1 MEDLLNSTELDPC
14 QMCQRGMRMAKEFS
28 LQAPEYL
35 SGVLR
40 ELCAKYSF
48 RRLDACAGLMERL
61 SEQLVGIFSEMNL
74 EGSDGYYACA
84 YSFPGSCPVPLHQ
97 PADIAF
103 PKAKP
108 VNAVQ
113 PAPSGQTIQVLH
125 FSDWHL
131 DPLYKVGSEAKCS
144 HNICCRDYGSWND
157 PGPIKKRASKW
168 GDGKCDTPIALGLNT
183 LETIP
188 KFVPNAS
195 FGLFTGDIV
204 SHDAWMISE
213 KYVADEEIRSYELFK
228 KYLQDLKLYVA
239 MGNHDSYPSD
249 QAPGRQRPDS
259 YITHK
264 WLYDHVAGIWEK
276 NNWITSIE
284 AEYARSHN
292 AMFMTRPMDG
302 LKLITLNT
310 DLYYV
315 RNFFTMLDTNLDD
328 PSGMLHDLVL
338 ELQDSEDRGERVW
351 IMGHMAPITRSLPRS
366 SLLFQKIVARYS
378 PHVIA
383 GIFTGHYHQ
392 DKFIVVHDPD
402 ALEQTEESALNVI
415 YQGPS
420 VTPLDRSN
428 PAIRWYDVD
437 AKTFSILNTHTAVAD
452 IIGQGAYWEAN
463 DMEPEWK
470 HEYSARETYAD
481 PADPLDPE
489 DPLSP
494 AFWHR
499 TVERMKEDRELFKTY
514 LQYESKLSE
523 EAKPCHKG
531 SACEYEALC
540 QMQASTVVQHQQ
552 CTEDAETLKGTKNKK
567 KPNKKKP
574 FSVTRA
580 GKEVIVGDYDE
591 ERGYIEG
598 LGVERRGM

>member
-1 MEDLLNSTELDPC
+1 MHFAKQQLHYTFNAARLLLLAVSCMSWLIAICSTPTLAAPLPASLMRNATLSKRQSIDNDIDVHRTHLYLANKVFDDMEDLLNSTELDPC

-264 WLYDHVAGIWEK
+264 W
-276 NNWITSIE
+276 
-284 AEYARSHN
+284 
-292 AMFMTRPMDG
+292 
-302 LKLITLNT
+302 
-310 DLYYV
+310 
-315 RNFFTMLDTNLDD
+315 
-328 PSGMLHDLVL
+328 
-338 ELQDSEDRGERVW
+338 
-351 IMGHMAPITRSLPRS
+351 
-366 SLLFQKIVARYS
+366 
-378 PHVIA
+378 
-383 GIFTGHYHQ
+383 
-392 DKFIVVHDPD
+392 
-402 ALEQTEESALNVI
+402 
-415 YQGPS
+415 
-420 VTPLDRSN
+420 
-428 PAIRWYDVD
+428 
-437 AKTFSILNTHTAVAD
+437 
-452 IIGQGAYWEAN
+452 
-463 DMEPEWK
+463 
-470 HEYSARETYAD
+470 
-481 PADPLDPE
+481 
-489 DPLSP
+489 
-494 AFWHR
+494 
-499 TVERMKEDRELFKTY
+499 
-514 LQYESKLSE
+514 
-523 EAKPCHKG
+523 
-531 SACEYEALC
+531 
-540 QMQASTVVQHQQ
+540 
-552 CTEDAETLKGTKNKK
+552 
-567 KPNKKKP
+567 
-574 FSVTRA
+574 
-580 GKEVIVGDYDE
+580 
-591 ERGYIEG
+591 
-598 LGVERRGM
+598 